1 MKKSTLQRIEEI
13 KRTGYNLDLGEA
25 INSVFGNYK
34 KIALLAGAVIL
45 LVGIVALVVIGGAAA
60 IIVGV
65 AALTESLTEYGSGV
79 VTSTALIANLIGS
92 VIGAGLFAP
101 VAAGIIQMAHN
112 AEINEDF
119 DFGTAFMHY
128 KTKYFKELFFSAII
142 ITLAGSGLSTG
153 LELLKLSDPT
163 GSFVI
168 AGTVIG
174 AVISIL
180 VSLFTL
186 VTIPLI
192 IFGDLKAIDAI
203 KSSFVLVSK
212 NFWIILLLAIIVI
225 VFIFLGIIALC
236 IGIIFTLPAMYSLQ
250 YVIYKTALP
259 IDETN
264 ELDEI
269 GSSRF

>member
-1 MKKSTLQRIEEI
+1 MKSTLQRIEEI

-25 INSVFGNYK
+25 INAVFGNYK

-45 LVGIVALVVIGGAAA
+45 LVGVAAIFVIGGAAA
-60 IIVGV
+60 LIIGVGT
-65 AALTESLTEYGSGV
+65 LTQSLTDYGSGI
-79 VTSTALIANLIGS
+79 VTSTALVANLIAS

-128 KTKYFKELFFSAII
+128 KTKYFKELFFGAII
-142 ITLAGSGLSTG
+142 ITLAGSGLSTVI
-153 LELLKLSDPT
+153 ELVKLSNPG
-163 GSFVI
+163 GSMVI
-168 AGTVIG
+168 AG
-174 AVISIL
+174 AVAGFLISIL
-180 VSLFTL
+180 VTLFTL

-192 IFGDLKAIDAI
+192 IFGDLKAVDAI

-212 NFWIILLLAIIVI
+212 NFWIILLLALIVI
-225 VFIFLGIIALC
+225 VFVFLGIIALC
-236 IGIIFTLPAMYSLQ
+236 IGIIFTLPALYSMQ
-250 YVIYKTALP
+250 YVIYKAALP
-259 IDETN
+259 IDETS

-269 GSSRF
+269 GDTRF